1 MGFSLLAVFFVTAL
15 IGRASAASD
24 LAVDASLKSRLQA
37 AAAADPSGA
46 AEVVFRAESS
56 RQKRIQDSVD
66 ESIYLVVSAYE
77 SSVAES
83 LSVEASVEESVA
95 ASVEAARLYESVIAS
110 IREASRQAAAGEGQ
124 SEHESR
130 VESSIQS
137 SIAASIEESSRE
149 AAYQAWLAESSR
161 AEASRQASIAESSR
175 AAATTAATTVTPTS
189 TAVVSGQTFLFGDSR
204 ASGFSVWHFWPDS
217 QVYWMYSQIDVH
229 YDMGRAAA
237 ARYPAKI
244 VFLNGVDDII
254 AHGNAEAARI
264 YEEFILDF
272 QRRSPSTRIY
282 VGNVLPVGAAGTA
295 RYPQLGNIAGYNAL
309 LQAMCNRRG
318 WTYVDASQSF
328 SEADLMQDGIH
339 FTSVWTQK
347 WLNNLRA
354 KVGF

>member
-1 MGFSLLAVFFVTAL
+1 MKDDQPQNRRWSRLLLLGFSLLAVFFVTAL

-137 SIAASIEESSRE
+137 SIAASIEESSGVARGILPRGSV
-149 AAYQAWLAESSR
+149 APGFDRGVVAGGGL
-161 AEASRQASIAESSR
+161 
-175 AAATTAATTVTPTS
+175 TAGVAGRVFAPGLGRGI
-189 TAVVSGQTFLFGDSR
+189 VPGRRDYRGDDGP
-204 ASGFSVWHFWPDS
+204 A
-217 QVYWMYSQIDVH
+217 DVH
-229 YDMGRAAA
+229 CGGQRPDLPLRRFPGVRFFGLAFLAGFA
-237 ARYPAKI
+237 GLLD
-244 VFLNGVDDII
+244 VFPD
-254 AHGNAEAARI
+254 
-264 YEEFILDF
+264 
-272 QRRSPSTRIY
+272 RRP
-282 VGNVLPVGAAGTA
+282 L
-295 RYPQLGNIAGYNAL
+295 
-309 LQAMCNRRG
+309 
-318 WTYVDASQSF
+318 
-328 SEADLMQDGIH
+328 
-339 FTSVWTQK
+339 
-347 WLNNLRA
+347 
-354 KVGF
+354 